1 MFGLKLKEE
10 GKTGMNH
17 GDESGGSKHSC
28 KSAKEKLVQ
37 IGEPAAPAYWKS
49 IEDLRSGPRFTGE
62 FPGGLP
68 PILSDLPAKTETT
81 RRDFLTLMG
90 FSLAVAG
97 LSGCRA
103 PVQSAIPLLVGSDQI
118 IPGVSSWYATTCRGC
133 ASSCSLLVKQRDG
146 RPIKIEGNAQS
157 TLFGGGTCATGQ
169 ASVLSLYDDARLR
182 GPLWHGQA
190 VKWEEIDQHVLES
203 LSASQASK
211 RKVVLLSGTITSPST
226 REIISEW
233 GKSYSNFRHVV
244 YDAVSLSAMRA
255 ANAQSFGRAVIPHYM
270 FDKAR
275 VIVGLEADFL
285 GTWLS
290 PVEFARQYAS
300 NRKPE
305 GTPSLHIQFESGLSV
320 TGSNADARIAVAPS
334 EMGAVAAAL
343 LKRIAHKAGVA
354 GVSEAPEL
362 GFELNLD
369 SKKLDAVAEE
379 LWKHRGQGL
388 VVSGYNDVAVQ
399 MTVNALN
406 AFLGNIGKTIDLAR
420 PSLQRSGDDAA
431 MAGLVEEMNRGEVHT
446 LILYGMNPA
455 YDYPDAQ
462 EFLKGLEK
470 VTLSVSFADRPDE
483 TSSHVHAI
491 CPDHHFLEAWG
502 DAEPV
507 ESHYSLAQPLI
518 APLFETRAAQRSL
531 LQWLGHPQP
540 DYYAYLREYWQKN
553 IFTRQSEIQNFD
565 AFWDR
570 SLQDGL
576 VELPGRRAF
585 YVPVFHGEWRS
596 AVRSIADRTQPA
608 HVSKDETYELHFYES
623 VALRDGRHANNPWLQ
638 ELPDPISKVTWG
650 NYAAVAPKLAGK
662 LNVADGDVVALKTAN
677 GQIELPVFI
686 QPGQEGRT
694 ISVALGYGRRQAG
707 KAGNNVGVNTYPLM
721 PMVRGFSQYSATN
734 ATLVKTGRREKVA
747 STQSHFSMEGRPI
760 VLETTL
766 EELHK
771 EGAADAETS
780 ALPTL
785 WAERLHG
792 EHAWG
797 MAIDM
802 NACTGCSACVVAC
815 QAENNVPVVGKDQV
829 ERNRI
834 MHWIR
839 IDRYYSG
846 PEDNPVS
853 VHQPMMCQH
862 CQNAPCETVCP
873 VLATTTSSEGLNQ
886 QVYNRCIGTRYCANN
901 CPYKVRR
908 FNWYN
913 YTENQ
918 DFDFNMANPLG
929 RMVLNPDVAVRSRG
943 VMEKCSMCVQRI
955 QLAKNVA
962 LQGKRELVDGDIQT
976 ACQQACPTQ
985 AIVFGDLKDPN
996 SRVSQLQQSQRH
1008 YQVLED
1014 LGVRPNV
1021 SYLKKVRN
1029 PLETA

>member
-1 MFGLKLKEE
+1 MNQSHE
-10 GKTGMNH
+10 G
-17 GDESGGSKHSC
+17 GGAKRTC
-28 KSAKEKLVQ
+28 KSAKEALVQ
-37 IGEPAAPAYWKS
+37 IGETAAPAYWKS
-49 IEDLRSGPRFTGE
+49 TDELHDGPHFTGE

-68 PILSDLPAKTETT
+68 PTLSGSPARAETT
-81 RRDFLTLMG
+81 RRDFLALMG
-90 FSLAVAG
+90 FSAAAVGLA
-97 LSGCRA
+97 GCRA
-103 PVQSAIPLLVGSDQI
+103 PVQNAIPLLVGSDQI
-118 IPGVSSWYATTCRGC
+118 VPGVSNWYATTCRGC

-146 RPIKIEGNAQS
+146 RPIKIEGNSQS
-157 TLFGGGTCATGQ
+157 TLFGSGTCATGQ
-169 ASVLSLYDDARLR
+169 ATVLSLYDDARLR
-182 GPLWHGQA
+182 SPLWHGQSVTWA
-190 VKWEEIDQHVLES
+190 EMDRHVLAS
-203 LSASQASK
+203 LSASQASR
-211 RKVVLLSGTITSPST
+211 RKIVLLSGTITSPST
-226 REIISEW
+226 KQIIAEW
-233 GKSYSNFRHVV
+233 EKRYSNFRHVV
-244 YDAVSLSAMRA
+244 YDAVSLSALRE
-255 ANAQSFGRAVIPHYM
+255 ANAQSFGHAVVPHYM

-290 PVEFARQYAS
+290 PVEFARQYATS
-300 NRKPE
+300 RKPE
-305 GTPSLHIQFESGLSV
+305 STPSLHIQFESGLSV
-320 TGSNADARIAVAPS
+320 TGSNADARIAIAPS
-334 EMGAVAAAL
+334 ELGAVAAGL
-343 LKRIAHKAGVA
+343 LRRIARKAGIA
-354 GVSEAPEL
+354 GIAEGPEPVL
-362 GFELNLD
+362 SLD
-369 SKKLDAVAEE
+369 LDPKKLDAVAQE
-379 LWKHRGQGL
+379 LWKHRGKGL
-388 VVSGYNDVAVQ
+388 VVSGSNDVSVQ
-399 MTVNALN
+399 IAVNALN
-406 AFLGNIGKTIDLAR
+406 AFLGNIGETIDLAR
-420 PSLQRSGDDAA
+420 PSLQRDGDDAA

-446 LILYGMNPA
+446 LLLYGVNPA
-455 YDYPDAQ
+455 YDYADAQ
-462 EFLKGLEK
+462 KFLSGLQR
-470 VTLSVSFADRPDE
+470 VALSVSFSDRRDE
-483 TSSHVHAI
+483 TSSHVDAI
-491 CPDHHFLEAWG
+491 SPDHHFLEAWG

-518 APLFETRAAQRSL
+518 APLFETRAAQESL
-531 LQWLGHPQP
+531 LRWIGYAQP
-540 DYYAYLREYWQKN
+540 GYYYTYLREYWRRN
-553 IFTRQSEIQNFD
+553 IFTRQKAVAEFD
-565 AFWDR
+565 AFWEH
-570 SLQDGL
+570 SLQDGVVTL
-576 VELPGRRAF
+576 AATQSAHIRAF
-585 YVPVFHGEWRS
+585 HGNWKN
-596 AVRSIADRTQPA
+596 AVRLIAEQNQQMPSTQGD
-608 HVSKDETYELHFYES
+608 VYELHFYES

-650 NYAAVAPKLAGK
+650 NYAAVAPTLAEKLG
-662 LNVADGDVVALKTAN
+662 VGDGDIISLQTAK
-677 GQIELPVFI
+677 GRIEIPVFI
-686 QPGQEGRT
+686 QPGQHQRT
-694 ISVALGYGRRQAG
+694 VSIAVGYGRRLAG
-707 KAGNNVGVNTYPLM
+707 KAGDNVGVNAYLLTS
-721 PMVRGFSQYSATN
+721 MVRGFRRYSATN
-734 ATLVKTGRREKVA
+734 ATLAKTGRREKVA

-766 EELHK
+766 EELHD
-771 EGAADAETS
+771 EREANAETA

-785 WAERLHG
+785 WAERLSG

-829 ERNRI
+829 ERSRI

-846 PEDNPVS
+846 PQENPVS

-918 DFDFNMANPLG
+918 EFDFNMANPLG

-962 LQGKRELVDGDIQT
+962 LQGKRDLADGDIQT

-996 SRVSQLQQSQRH
+996 SRVSQLQRSQRQ
-1008 YQVLED
+1008 YQVLEE

-1029 PLETA
+1029 PLETT

>member
-1 MFGLKLKEE
+1 
-10 GKTGMNH
+10 MNH
-17 GDESGGSKHSC
+17 NGEASGAKSC
-28 KSAKEKLVQ
+28 KDHKGLVQ
-37 IGEPAAPAYWKS
+37 IGAPPVYWKS
-49 IEDLRSGPRFTGE
+49 PAELQNGVRLTGE

-68 PILSDLPAKTETT
+68 GPNPATGKTSGAFETS
-81 RRDFLTLMG
+81 RRDFLSLMG

-97 LSGCRA
+97 AAGCRA
-103 PVQSAIPLLVGSDQI
+103 PVQQAIPLLVSSDQI
-118 IPGVSSWYATTCRGC
+118 VPGVSNYYATTCGGC

-146 RPIKIEGNAQS
+146 RPIKIEGNSQS

-169 ASVLSLYDDARLR
+169 ATVLSLYDDARLR
-182 GPLWHGQA
+182 GPLWHGQPT
-190 VKWEEIDQHVLES
+190 KWEEIDQRVSEFLAEPQS
-203 LSASQASK
+203 DK
-211 RKVVLLSGTITSPST
+211 RKIILLSTTITSPST
-226 REIISEW
+226 LEIVSQW
-233 GKSYSNFRHVV
+233 SKRYSNFRHVM
-244 YDAVSLSAMRA
+244 YDPVSLSAMRA

-270 FDKAR
+270 FDRAR
-275 VIVGLEADFL
+275 MIVGLEADFL

-300 NRKPE
+300 NRRPE
-305 GTPSLHIQFESGLSV
+305 GNPSLHVQFESGLSV

-334 EMGAVAAAL
+334 DLGVIAVAL
-343 LKRIAHKAGVA
+343 LRRIARRAGIA
-354 GVSEAPEL
+354 CAQEAPEMIL
-362 GFELNLD
+362 DLDIGLD

-388 VVSGYNDVAVQ
+388 VVSGSNNVSVQ
-399 MTVNALN
+399 VVVNALN
-406 AFLGNIGKTIDLAR
+406 AFLGNIGNTIDLER
-420 PSLQRSGDDAA
+420 PSLQRNGDDVA

-446 LILYGMNPA
+446 LMLHGVNPA
-455 YDYPDAQ
+455 YDYPNAQ
-462 EFLKGLEK
+462 EFLKGMEK
-470 VTLSVSFADRPDE
+470 VALSVSFSDRLDE
-483 TSSHVHAI
+483 TSSLTHAV

-507 ESHYSLAQPLI
+507 DSHYSLAQPLI
-518 APLFETRAAQRSL
+518 APLFETRAAQESL
-531 LQWLGHPQP
+531 LRWLGHTRA
-540 DYYAYLREYWQKN
+540 DHYAYLREYWQKN
-553 IFTRQSEIQNFD
+553 MFARQDEIQSFD
-565 AFWDR
+565 DFWDR
-570 SLQDGL
+570 SLQNGV
-576 VELPGRRAF
+576 VEIPARRALH
-585 YVPVFHGEWRS
+585 VPAFHGEWRS
-596 AVRSIADRTQPA
+596 AVRSIADQTRQA
-608 HVSKDETYELHFYES
+608 RSAQDDAYELHFYES

-650 NYAAVAPKLAGK
+650 NYAGIAPQLAEKLG
-662 LNVADGDVVALKTAN
+662 LTNGDVVALKTAN
-677 GQIELPVFI
+677 GEIEVPVFI
-686 QPGQEGRT
+686 QPGQEGQT

-707 KAGNNVGVNTYPLM
+707 QAGNDVGVNAYPLM
-721 PMVRGFSQYSATN
+721 PMMHGLRQYSAAN
-734 ATLVKTGRREKVA
+734 ATLAKTGCREGIA

-771 EGAADAETS
+771 ESGAGAET
-780 ALPTL
+780 AVLPTL

-797 MAIDM
+797 MAVDM

-839 IDRYYSG
+839 IDRYYNG
-846 PEDNPVS
+846 PEENPAS

-918 DFDFNMANPLG
+918 AFDFNMANPLG

-955 QLAKNVA
+955 QLAKNIA
-962 LQGKRELVDGDIQT
+962 LQGKRELADGDIQT
-976 ACQQACPTQ
+976 ACQQACPTE

-996 SRVSQLQQSQRH
+996 SRASQLRRTQRH

-1014 LGVRPNV
+1014 LGTRPNV
-1021 SYLKKVRN
+1021 GYLKKIRN
-1029 PLETA
+1029 TKEA